1 MNVKVRSLSLV
12 GSALRSTLD
21 TQGCSLCGVTFPSS
35 RESVKEKII
44 LPLVKAVRK
53 PLLRTVAIRE
63 RDWAHLLQGQEG
75 IYSQGA
81 K

>member
-1 MNVKVRSLSLV
+1 MV
-12 GSALRSTLD
+12 GSGIRSTFT

-53 PLLRTVAIRE
+53 PLLKTVAVRE
-63 RDWAHLLQGQEG
+63 RDWAHLLQGQADLWRGSELRG
-75 IYSQGA
+75 QWMANY
-81 K
+81 

>member
-1 MNVKVRSLSLV
+1 MV
-12 GSALRSTLD
+12 GSGIMSTLA

-53 PLLRTVAIRE
+53 PLLKTVAVRE
-63 RDWAHLLQGQEG
+63 RDWAHRLQGQG
-75 IYSQGA
+75 DLWPASKVRGQWMANY
-81 K
+81 